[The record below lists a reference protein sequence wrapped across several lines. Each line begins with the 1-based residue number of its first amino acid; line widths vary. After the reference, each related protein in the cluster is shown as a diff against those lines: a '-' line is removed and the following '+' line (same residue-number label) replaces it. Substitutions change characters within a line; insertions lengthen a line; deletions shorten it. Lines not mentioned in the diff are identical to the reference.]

1 MTTPL
6 CMGTPGNPCPGMD
19 MPGGENEPLPS
30 SLTPDELGGI
40 PGIGGKLGIMGWPA

>member
-1 MTTPL
+1 
-6 CMGTPGNPCPGMD
+6 MD

-40 PGIGGKLGIMGWPA
+40 PGIGGKLGIMGWPAWLIAAAGCWK